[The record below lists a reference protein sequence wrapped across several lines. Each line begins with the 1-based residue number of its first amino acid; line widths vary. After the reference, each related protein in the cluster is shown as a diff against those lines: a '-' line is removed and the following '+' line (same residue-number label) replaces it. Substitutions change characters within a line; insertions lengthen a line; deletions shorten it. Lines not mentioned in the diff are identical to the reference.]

1 VKRRKNHIVPN
12 LITLGIIR

>member
-1 VKRRKNHIVPN
+1 MKRRKNHIVPN